1 MHFVNGRGPFCQ
13 CLTGEGPGK
22 VTPVTVQR
30 QSGNATLLLARATL
44 ARGMRRIIDNP
55 RTGERIVILRSATET
70 GGELLEFD
78 TFLQPGAHVPASHV
92 HPAQEERFSVLAG
105 TLKFRLGRR
114 TVVAEPGATVTVASG
129 TRHWFGNVGADVAHV
144 RVEVR
149 PALRMEE
156 LLESSAKRS
165 GLLNWA
171 LIALDFQRELA
182 IPHVPAW
189 LITALLTPLA
199 WLRQA

>member
-1 MHFVNGRGPFCQ
+1 M
-13 CLTGEGPGK
+13 
-22 VTPVTVQR
+22 
-30 QSGNATLLLARATL
+30 
-44 ARGMRRIIDNP
+44 DNP
-55 RTGERIVILRSATET
+55 RTGERIVILRSGAET

-78 TFLQPGAHVPASHV
+78 TFLQPRAHVPASHV
-92 HPAQEERFSVLAG
+92 HPAQEERFTVFSGQVR
-105 TLKFRLGRR
+105 FRLGRR
-114 TVVAEPGATVTVASG
+114 AFVAERGTTVTVTSG
-129 TRHWFGNVGADVAHV
+129 TQHWFGNIGEDVAHV

-182 IPHVPAW
+182 IPHVPTW
-189 LITALLTPLA
+189 LVVACLTPLA
-199 WLRQA
+199 WLRSSQA